1 MGDDETPDAI
11 ARSAHRRYGVLL
23 FTGRAGQLRQAFR
36 KRRQR
41 KGSTMISKP
50 VVLLT
55 VAAALL
61 IQGPVFAHHS
71 SAAFDAGKRVI
82 LKGTV
87 KEWVY
92 SNPHCMLILDVKV
105 RTARRSSGLRR

>member
-11 ARSAHRRYGVLL
+11 ARSAHRRYGILL
-23 FTGRAGQLRQAFR
+23 FTGRAGQLQQAFR

-41 KGSTMISKP
+41 KGSTMRNKP
-50 VVLLT
+50 VVLLI

-71 SAAFDAGKRVI
+71 SAAFDSGKKVI

-87 KEWVY
+87 TEWVY
-92 SNPHCMLILDVKV
+92 SNPHCMLSLEVKGTERHV
-105 RTARRSSGLRR
+105 VQGRE